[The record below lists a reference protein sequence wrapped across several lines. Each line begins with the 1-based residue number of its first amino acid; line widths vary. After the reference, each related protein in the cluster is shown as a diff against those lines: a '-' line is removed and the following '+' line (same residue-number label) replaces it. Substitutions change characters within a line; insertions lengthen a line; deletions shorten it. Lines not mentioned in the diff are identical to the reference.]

1 LLAELATLVLQA
13 KAEWSLKDETDAA
26 SKTQPNASWSLKK
39 EQQKPS
45 KLVKK
50 DDSKPA

>member
-1 LLAELATLVLQA
+1 LQA
-13 KAEWSLKDETDAA
+13 KAEWSLKDEVDAA
-26 SKTQPNASWSLKK
+26 SSTQPGASWSLKK

-50 DDSKPA
+50 EDIKPG